1 MDVQQLNE
9 RALIPALNMPLATT
23 VKRNEKYLREIF
35 TGASDAVFRTLQSK
49 DAHPLLVVYIDGL
62 IDTKQLE
69 ETVLQPC
76 LRERNPDRNL
86 DQSPDC
92 SEDRSQG
99 RSQSQERSQEQS
111 RSQDRRLGQN
121 SDCSQEQSQGRNR
134 RASETAEQRL
144 DHLAG
149 LLVVGDI
156 KRAKR
161 FDELAHA
168 LLNGSVAVL
177 AHGCRE
183 ALLAN
188 LPGWETRAIEEAA
201 NESGI
206 RGPREGFT
214 ESLRTNTSM
223 IRRRLRTP
231 LLKLEAVTV
240 GRISRTNVVIAYLE
254 GLVDRSVLEEAR
266 RRIGAIRTDM
276 VLDAHY
282 VEEFIEDVEWSP
294 FPQIL
299 NTERVDVVAASM
311 FEGKVGILV
320 DGSPQILVL
329 PMTLWSGLQSSEDYY
344 ERSIYSIPIRWL
356 RYLLLF
362 MTVSITPTYV
372 ALTTFHPEMLPT
384 NLLLSF
390 AAAREPSPVP
400 TAVEALV
407 MDLLFE
413 GLREAG
419 VRLPRNV
426 GPAISIVG
434 GLVLGQAAV
443 DAGIVSAPVV
453 IVVAASGVASF
464 TVPRYS
470 FSFSFRLL
478 RFPVLLLAALLGL
491 YGITVAFLAVLIHLV
506 NLQSFGVPYLAPVP
520 SRSRIG
526 WRDVVLPQAKRAS
539 FARKPASGASS
550 PQQGHEDERRDDGS

>member
-1 MDVQQLNE
+1 MDVQSLNE
-9 RALIPALNMPLATT
+9 QALIPVLNMPLATT
-23 VKRNEKYLREIF
+23 VEQNEKHLREIF
-35 TGASDAVFRTLQSK
+35 AEASDAVFRTLRAK
-49 DAHPLLVVYIDGL
+49 DSHPLLVVYIDGL
-62 IDTKQLE
+62 VDAKQLE
-69 ETVLQPC
+69 EAVLQPC
-76 LRERNPDRNL
+76 LR
-86 DQSPDC
+86 DQS
-92 SEDRSQG
+92 ED
-99 RSQSQERSQEQS
+99 QSGEQS
-111 RSQDRRLGQN
+111 EGQ
-121 SDCSQEQSQGRNR
+121 SGGRNR
-134 RASETAEQRL
+134 RKSGTAGNRL
-144 DHLAG
+144 DRISG
-149 LLVVGDI
+149 LLAVGDI

-161 FDELAHA
+161 FDELVHA
-168 LLNGSVAVL
+168 LLNGSVALL

-201 NESGI
+201 NESGV

-231 LLKLEAVTV
+231 LLKLESITL
-240 GRISRTNVVIAYLE
+240 GRISRTNTVIAYLE

-266 RRIGAIRTDM
+266 RRISALRTDM
-276 VLDAHY
+276 VLDSHY
-282 VEEFIEDVEWSP
+282 VEAFIEDVAWSP

-299 NTERVDVVAASM
+299 NTERADVVAASL
-311 FEGKVGILV
+311 FEGKVGIFV
-320 DGSPQILVL
+320 DGSPQALVL
-329 PMTLWSGLQSSEDYY
+329 PMTLWNGLQSSEDYY
-344 ERSIYSIPIRWL
+344 ERSIFSIPIRWL
-356 RYLLLF
+356 RYFLLF
-362 MTVSITPTYV
+362 VTVSITPTYV
-372 ALTTFHPEMLPT
+372 ALVSFHPEMLPT